1 MTRSDFLDRL
11 RRGLSG
17 MAQQEIDDILAD
29 YRTHFDEAIAAGRSE
44 EEVARALGDTERL
57 ARELKVESG
66 LRRWETQRTPAALA
80 AAIAALGG
88 MLALDVFI
96 LLPLLCVLG
105 VLGFAVGVV
114 LFALGIA
121 GVGLLLSGLVHSF
134 AFADTINALAR
145 ILAGIGLL
153 GASVGVSA
161 LLWLVLDGLIKLMS
175 RYARL
180 HFRVAKPA

>member
-17 MAQQEIDDILAD
+17 MAPHELDEIVAD
-29 YRTHFDEAIAAGRSE
+29 YRSHFDEATAAGRSE
-44 EEVARALGDTERL
+44 EEVAQALGNPERL
-57 ARELKVESG
+57 ACELKVEAG

-105 VLGFAVGVV
+105 VAAFVIGAV
-114 LFALGIA
+114 LFVLALA
-121 GVGLLLSGLVHSF
+121 GVGLLFSGLVHSF
-134 AFADTINALAR
+134 ANVISALAR
-145 ILAGIGLL
+145 MLAGVGLL
-153 GASVGVSA
+153 GASVGVTA
-161 LLWLVLDGLIKLMS
+161 LLWLVLEGLVKLVA

-180 HFRVAKPA
+180 HYRVVKPA